1 MVVSHALYYLQPAR
15 THLFY
20 YPVGHEGKGKRKS
33 PADHR
38 FAGRNGVLEAGLEP
52 AQPSLAK
59 GF

>member
-1 MVVSHALYYLQPAR
+1 MR
-15 THLFY
+15 LFY
-20 YPVGHEGKGKRKS
+20 YPFGHKEKGKRKS
-33 PADHR
+33 PANRR